1 MAGQY
6 YPVGIYTG
14 PFVYYQSLK
23 EDAHTNTEEAN
34 RLKHNTYQGASQFLD
49 TGEFERKSNKNDR
62 ATQEQTAAAALEF
75 LRQAAEIERGREKTV
90 IRANID
96 KIAEGEIK
104 DKLLA
109 ALDGTVEN
117 YYDFILALNA
127 AIKGVEEA
135 RAQMQREIERLTEY
149 RRRYKNFR
157 KKIEQMGKNAKDLTP
172 DDIALLRESKDTD
185 IWDERIAWTTQQQRV
200 GTSLITIK
208 NGKRVSN
215 MDAILKSLYSRQ
227 SQIAELSRGL
237 LEDNLSKIF
246 LYSNGAFEL
255 EPRRLAV
262 IARLITQKYNE
273 LLIDELGK
281 EMSDTSTLRYRK
293 GEYAATKDKLASEI
307 DAYLRE
313 LLESPNAAVILDN
326 YADLY
331 NLDDSKVRDIKGLQ
345 YRYNQLNQTVKNAYQ
360 IYKRQGGKLTEKQ
373 WRAANKIDKNYL
385 LRMVSALDAVS
396 VQIHYVSEVNSAE
409 EQRQAFKNGITQVIG
424 KNEGATD
431 VITHGEFVIETKI
444 NETGVTD
451 LVQRIEEQINDVNQQ
466 AVEKLQKA
474 RKASSF
480 KDVMYNASLFA
491 DLHQQQEETIKHILE
506 TLTEEEKELINFK
519 GIFNI
524 HNSVKDYATVD
535 VKTGEFSG
543 ATLGSDL
550 TEQLKSLSQ
559 AASSANQQIDKDWL
573 QIALINTA
581 SGLIGEKNKPILEN
595 YLTIFAS
602 FFMFSDALE
611 NIATIARQITT
622 KSAPMASDVHVYNL
636 NGNYFPQSYV
646 LQRLYDSLSAKK
658 NEYMMEA
665 FAQQNTAIQVRI
677 HNAYQV
683 KNNFINHKDYKEQ
696 GNWNMDEWFEE
707 GAAALKATTLSMT
720 IMKNFIQELQNLFDN
735 FKI

>member
-1 MAGQY
+1 MPGQY
-6 YPVGIYTG
+6 YPVGIYTS
-14 PFVYYQSLK
+14 PFVYYKSLENK
-23 EDAHTNTEEAN
+23 AYTDTKKAN
-34 RLKHNTYQGASQFLD
+34 DLKHNTLKGATMFLSGK
-49 TGEFERKSNKNDR
+49 TFHEPKKINRPV
-62 ATQEQTAAAALEF
+62 QEQAAAAALEF
-75 LRQAAEIERGREKTV
+75 LRQAAEIERGREKAV

-109 ALDGTVEN
+109 ALDGTAEN

-127 AIKGVEEA
+127 SIKGVEEA
-135 RAQMQREIERLTEY
+135 RAQIQRELERLTEY
-149 RRRYKNFR
+149 KRRYGNFR

-208 NGKRVSN
+208 NGKRVAN
-215 MDAILKSLYSRQ
+215 TDAIFKSLYSRQ

-237 LEDNLSKIF
+237 LEDNLPKI
-246 LYSNGAFEL
+246 LSYSNGVFEL

-281 EMSDTSTLRYRK
+281 EMSDVSTLRYRK
-293 GEYAATKDKLASEI
+293 GEYAATKDKLTPAI
-307 DAYLRE
+307 DAYIKE
-313 LLESPNAAVILDN
+313 LLENPNAGIILDN
-326 YADLY
+326 YAALY

-345 YRYNQLNQTVKNAYQ
+345 YRYKQLNQMVKNAYQ
-360 IYKRQGGKLTEKQ
+360 TYKRQGGELTEKQ
-373 WRAANKIDKNYL
+373 WRAQNKIDKNYL
-385 LRMVSALDAVS
+385 LKMVSALDAVS
-396 VQIHYVSEVNSAE
+396 VQIHYTSEVNSAE
-409 EQRQAFKNGITQVIG
+409 EQRQAFTNGITQVVG

-431 VITHGEFVIETKI
+431 VITHGQFTIETKI
-444 NETGVTD
+444 SETGINA
-451 LVQRIEEQINDVNQQ
+451 LIQRIEEQMNDMNQQ
-466 AVEKLQKA
+466 TGANLQKA

-480 KDVMYNASLFA
+480 RDVMYNASLFA
-491 DLHQQQEETIKHILE
+491 DLHQQQEDAIKLILE

-543 ATLGSDL
+543 ATLGADL
-550 TEQLKSLSQ
+550 GEQLKSISW
-559 AASSANQQIDKDWL
+559 AASSANLQLDKNWL

-581 SGLIGEKNKPILEN
+581 SGLIGEKNKPLLEN
-595 YLTIFAS
+595 YLAIFAS

-622 KSAPMASDVHVYNL
+622 KTAPMASDVHVYNL
-636 NGNYFPQSYV
+636 DGNYFPQSYV

-658 NEYMMEA
+658 NEYMMES
-665 FAQQNTAIQVRI
+665 FASTNTAIQVHI
-677 HNAYQV
+677 HNTYQI
-683 KNNFINHKDYKEQ
+683 KDNFITEDDYKKE
-696 GNWNMDEWFEE
+696 GNWTMKEWYKEA
-707 GAAALKATTLSMT
+707 AAALKATTLSMT
-720 IMKNFIQELQNLFDN
+720 IIKDFIQELQNLFDN
-735 FKI
+735 FSP

>member
-1 MAGQY
+1 MPGQY
-6 YPVGIYTG
+6 YPVGIYTS
-14 PFVYYQSLK
+14 PFVYYKSLENK
-23 EDAHTNTEEAN
+23 AYTDTKKAN
-34 RLKHNTYQGASQFLD
+34 DLKHNTLKGATMFLSGK
-49 TGEFERKSNKNDR
+49 TFHEPKKINRPV
-62 ATQEQTAAAALEF
+62 QEQAAAAALEF
-75 LRQAAEIERGREKTV
+75 LRQAAEIERGREKAV

-127 AIKGVEEA
+127 SIKGVEEA
-135 RAQMQREIERLTEY
+135 RAQIQRELERLTEY
-149 RRRYKNFR
+149 KRRYGNFR

-208 NGKRVSN
+208 NGKRVAN
-215 MDAILKSLYSRQ
+215 TDAIFKSLYSRQ

-237 LEDNLSKIF
+237 LEDNLPKI
-246 LYSNGAFEL
+246 LSYSNGAFEL

-281 EMSDTSTLRYRK
+281 EMSDVPTLRYRK
-293 GEYAATKDKLASEI
+293 GEYAATKDKLTPAI
-307 DAYLRE
+307 DAYIKE
-313 LLESPNAAVILDN
+313 LLENPNAGIILDN
-326 YADLY
+326 YATLY

-345 YRYNQLNQTVKNAYQ
+345 YRYKQLNQTVKNAYQ
-360 IYKRQGGKLTEKQ
+360 TYKRQGGELTEKQ
-373 WRAANKIDKNYL
+373 WRAQNKIDKNYL
-385 LRMVSALDAVS
+385 LKMVSALDAVS
-396 VQIHYVSEVNSAE
+396 VQIHYTSEVNSAE
-409 EQRQAFKNGITQVIG
+409 EQRQAFTNGITQVVG

-431 VITHGEFVIETKI
+431 VITHGQFTIETKI
-444 NETGVTD
+444 SETGINA
-451 LVQRIEEQINDVNQQ
+451 LIQRIEEQMNDMNQQ
-466 AVEKLQKA
+466 TGANLQKA

-480 KDVMYNASLFA
+480 RDVMYNASLFA
-491 DLHQQQEETIKHILE
+491 DLHQQQEDAIKLILE

-543 ATLGSDL
+543 ATLGADL
-550 TEQLKSLSQ
+550 GEQLKSISW
-559 AASSANQQIDKDWL
+559 AASSANLQLDKNWL

-581 SGLIGEKNKPILEN
+581 SGLIGEKNKPLLEN
-595 YLTIFAS
+595 YLAIFAS

-622 KSAPMASDVHVYNL
+622 KTAPMASDVHVYNL
-636 NGNYFPQSYV
+636 DGNYFPQSYV

-658 NEYMMEA
+658 NEYMMES
-665 FAQQNTAIQVRI
+665 FASTNTAIQVHI
-677 HNAYQV
+677 HNTYQI
-683 KNNFINHKDYKEQ
+683 KDNFITEDDYKKE
-696 GNWNMDEWFEE
+696 GNWTMKEWYKEA
-707 GAAALKATTLSMT
+707 AAALKATTLSMT
-720 IMKNFIQELQNLFDN
+720 IIKDFIQELQNLFDN
-735 FKI
+735 FSS

>member
-1 MAGQY
+1 MPGQY
-6 YPVGIYTG
+6 YPVGIYTS
-14 PFVYYQSLK
+14 PFVYYKSLENK
-23 EDAHTNTEEAN
+23 AYTDTKKAN
-34 RLKHNTYQGASQFLD
+34 DLKHNTLKGATMFLSGK
-49 TGEFERKSNKNDR
+49 TFHEPKKINRPV
-62 ATQEQTAAAALEF
+62 QEQAAAAALEF
-75 LRQAAEIERGREKTV
+75 LRQAAEIERGREKAV

-109 ALDGTVEN
+109 ALDGTAEN

-127 AIKGVEEA
+127 SIKGVEEA
-135 RAQMQREIERLTEY
+135 RAQIQRELERLTEY
-149 RRRYKNFR
+149 KRRYGNFR

-208 NGKRVSN
+208 NGKRVAN
-215 MDAILKSLYSRQ
+215 TDAIFKSLYSRQ

-237 LEDNLSKIF
+237 LEDNLPKI
-246 LYSNGAFEL
+246 LSYSNGVFEL

-281 EMSDTSTLRYRK
+281 EMSDVSTLRYRK
-293 GEYAATKDKLASEI
+293 GEYAATKDKLTPAI
-307 DAYLRE
+307 DAYIKE
-313 LLESPNAAVILDN
+313 LLENPNAGIILDN
-326 YADLY
+326 YAALY

-345 YRYNQLNQTVKNAYQ
+345 YRYKQLNQMVKNAYQ
-360 IYKRQGGKLTEKQ
+360 TYKRQGGELTEKQ
-373 WRAANKIDKNYL
+373 WRAQNKIDKNYL
-385 LRMVSALDAVS
+385 LKMVSALDAVS
-396 VQIHYVSEVNSAE
+396 VQIHYTSEVNSAE
-409 EQRQAFKNGITQVIG
+409 EQRQAFTNGITQVVG

-431 VITHGEFVIETKI
+431 VITHGQFTIETKI
-444 NETGVTD
+444 SETGINA
-451 LVQRIEEQINDVNQQ
+451 LIQRIEEQMNDMNQQ
-466 AVEKLQKA
+466 TGANLQKA

-480 KDVMYNASLFA
+480 RDVMYNASLFA
-491 DLHQQQEETIKHILE
+491 DLHQQQEDAIKLILE

-543 ATLGSDL
+543 ATLGADL
-550 TEQLKSLSQ
+550 GEQLKSISW
-559 AASSANQQIDKDWL
+559 AASSANLQLDKNWL
-573 QIALINTA
+573 QIALVNTA
-581 SGLIGEKNKPILEN
+581 SGLIGEKNKPLLEN
-595 YLTIFAS
+595 YLAIFAS

-622 KSAPMASDVHVYNL
+622 KTAPMASDVHVYNL
-636 NGNYFPQSYV
+636 DGNYFPQSYV

-658 NEYMMEA
+658 NEYMMES
-665 FAQQNTAIQVRI
+665 FASTNTAIQVHI
-677 HNAYQV
+677 HNTYQI
-683 KNNFINHKDYKEQ
+683 KDNFITEDDYKKE
-696 GNWNMDEWFEE
+696 GNWTMKEWYKEA
-707 GAAALKATTLSMT
+707 AAALKATTLSMT
-720 IMKNFIQELQNLFDN
+720 IIKDFIQELQNLFDN
-735 FKI
+735 FSP

>member
-1 MAGQY
+1 MPGQY
-6 YPVGIYTG
+6 YPVGIYTS
-14 PFVYYQSLK
+14 PFVYYKSLENK
-23 EDAHTNTEEAN
+23 AYTDTKKAN
-34 RLKHNTYQGASQFLD
+34 DLKHNTLKGATMFLSGK
-49 TGEFERKSNKNDR
+49 TFHEPKKINRPV
-62 ATQEQTAAAALEF
+62 QEQAAAAALEF
-75 LRQAAEIERGREKTV
+75 LRQAAEIERGREKAV

-127 AIKGVEEA
+127 SIKGVEEA
-135 RAQMQREIERLTEY
+135 RAQIQRELERLTEY
-149 RRRYKNFR
+149 KRRYGNFR

-208 NGKRVSN
+208 NGKRVAN
-215 MDAILKSLYSRQ
+215 TDAIFKSLYSRQ

-237 LEDNLSKIF
+237 LEDNLPKI
-246 LYSNGAFEL
+246 LSYSNGAFEL

-281 EMSDTSTLRYRK
+281 EMSNVSTLRYRK
-293 GEYAATKDKLASEI
+293 GEYAATKDKLTPAI
-307 DAYLRE
+307 DAYIKE
-313 LLESPNAAVILDN
+313 LLENPNAGIILDN
-326 YADLY
+326 YAALY

-345 YRYNQLNQTVKNAYQ
+345 YRYKQLNQTVKNAYQ
-360 IYKRQGGKLTEKQ
+360 TYKRQGGELTEKQ
-373 WRAANKIDKNYL
+373 WRAQNKIDKNYL

-409 EQRQAFKNGITQVIG
+409 EQRQAFKNGITQVVG

-431 VITHGEFVIETKI
+431 VITHGQFTIETKI
-444 NETGVTD
+444 SETGINA
-451 LVQRIEEQINDVNQQ
+451 LIQRIEEQMNDMNQQ
-466 AVEKLQKA
+466 TGANLQKA

-480 KDVMYNASLFA
+480 RDVMYNASLFA
-491 DLHQQQEETIKHILE
+491 DLHQQQEDAIKLILE

-543 ATLGSDL
+543 ATLGADL
-550 TEQLKSLSQ
+550 GEQLKSISW
-559 AASSANQQIDKDWL
+559 AASSANLQLDKNWL

-581 SGLIGEKNKPILEN
+581 SGLIGEKNKPLLEN
-595 YLTIFAS
+595 YLAIFAS

-622 KSAPMASDVHVYNL
+622 KTAPMASDVHVYNL
-636 NGNYFPQSYV
+636 DGNYFPQSYV

-665 FAQQNTAIQVRI
+665 FAQQNTAIQVHI

-683 KNNFINHKDYKEQ
+683 KNNFINNKDYKEE
-696 GNWNMDEWFEE
+696 GNWVMDEWFEE

-720 IMKNFIQELQNLFDN
+720 IIKDFIQELQNLFDN
-735 FKI
+735 FSP

>member
-1 MAGQY
+1 MPGQY
-6 YPVGIYTG
+6 YPVGIYTS
-14 PFVYYQSLK
+14 PFVYYKSLENK
-23 EDAHTNTEEAN
+23 AYTDTKKAN
-34 RLKHNTYQGASQFLD
+34 DLKHNTLKGATMFLSGK
-49 TGEFERKSNKNDR
+49 TFHEPKKINRPV
-62 ATQEQTAAAALEF
+62 QEQAAAAALEF
-75 LRQAAEIERGREKTV
+75 LRQAAEIERGREKAV

-127 AIKGVEEA
+127 SIKGVEEA
-135 RAQMQREIERLTEY
+135 RAQIQRELERLTEY
-149 RRRYKNFR
+149 KRRYGNFR

-208 NGKRVSN
+208 NGKRVAN
-215 MDAILKSLYSRQ
+215 TDAIFKSLYSRQ

-237 LEDNLSKIF
+237 LEDNLPKI
-246 LYSNGAFEL
+246 LSYSNGAFEL

-281 EMSDTSTLRYRK
+281 EMSDVPTLRYRK
-293 GEYAATKDKLASEI
+293 GEYAATKDKLTPAI
-307 DAYLRE
+307 DAYIKE
-313 LLESPNAAVILDN
+313 LLENPNAGIILDN
-326 YADLY
+326 YATLY

-345 YRYNQLNQTVKNAYQ
+345 YRYKQLNQTVKNAYQ
-360 IYKRQGGKLTEKQ
+360 TYKRQGGELTEKQ
-373 WRAANKIDKNYL
+373 WRAQNKIDKNYL
-385 LRMVSALDAVS
+385 LKMVSALDAVS
-396 VQIHYVSEVNSAE
+396 VQIHYTSEVNSAE
-409 EQRQAFKNGITQVIG
+409 EQRQAFTNGITQVVG

-431 VITHGEFVIETKI
+431 VITHGQFTIETKI
-444 NETGVTD
+444 SETGINA
-451 LVQRIEEQINDVNQQ
+451 LIQRIEEQMNDMNQQ
-466 AVEKLQKA
+466 TGANLQKA

-480 KDVMYNASLFA
+480 RDVMYNASLFA
-491 DLHQQQEETIKHILE
+491 DLHQQQEDAIKLILE

-543 ATLGSDL
+543 ATLGADL
-550 TEQLKSLSQ
+550 GEQLKSISW
-559 AASSANQQIDKDWL
+559 AASSANLQLDKNWL

-581 SGLIGEKNKPILEN
+581 SGLIGEKNKPLLEN
-595 YLTIFAS
+595 YLAIFAS

-622 KSAPMASDVHVYNL
+622 KTAPMASDVHVYNL
-636 NGNYFPQSYV
+636 DGNYFPQSYV

-658 NEYMMEA
+658 NEYMMES
-665 FAQQNTAIQVRI
+665 FASTNTAIQVHI
-677 HNAYQV
+677 HNTYQI
-683 KNNFINHKDYKEQ
+683 KDNFITEDDYKKE
-696 GNWNMDEWFEE
+696 GNWTMKEWYKEA
-707 GAAALKATTLSMT
+707 AAALKATTLSMT
-720 IMKNFIQELQNLFDN
+720 IIKDFIQELQNLFDN
-735 FKI
+735 FSL

>member
-1 MAGQY
+1 MPGQY
-6 YPVGIYTG
+6 YPVGIYTS
-14 PFVYYQSLK
+14 PFVYYKSLENK
-23 EDAHTNTEEAN
+23 AYTDTKKAN
-34 RLKHNTYQGASQFLD
+34 DLKHNTLKGATMFLSGK
-49 TGEFERKSNKNDR
+49 TFHEPKKINRPV
-62 ATQEQTAAAALEF
+62 QEQAAAAALEF
-75 LRQAAEIERGREKTV
+75 LRQAAEIERGREKAV

-127 AIKGVEEA
+127 SIKGVEEA
-135 RAQMQREIERLTEY
+135 RAQIQRELERLTEY
-149 RRRYKNFR
+149 KRRYGNFR

-208 NGKRVSN
+208 NGKRVAN
-215 MDAILKSLYSRQ
+215 TDAIFKSLYSRQ

-237 LEDNLSKIF
+237 LEDNLPKI
-246 LYSNGAFEL
+246 LSYSNGAFEL

-281 EMSDTSTLRYRK
+281 EMSDVPTLRYRK
-293 GEYAATKDKLASEI
+293 GEYAATKDKLTPAI
-307 DAYLRE
+307 DAYIKE
-313 LLESPNAAVILDN
+313 LLENPNAGIILDN
-326 YADLY
+326 YATLY

-345 YRYNQLNQTVKNAYQ
+345 YRYKQLNQTVKNAYQ
-360 IYKRQGGKLTEKQ
+360 TYKRQGGELTEKQ
-373 WRAANKIDKNYL
+373 WRAQNKIDKNYIL
-385 LRMVSALDAVS
+385 KMVSALDAVS
-396 VQIHYVSEVNSAE
+396 VQIHYTSEVNSAE
-409 EQRQAFKNGITQVIG
+409 EQRQAFTNGITQVVG

-431 VITHGEFVIETKI
+431 VITHGQFTIETKI
-444 NETGVTD
+444 SETGINA
-451 LVQRIEEQINDVNQQ
+451 LIQRIEEQMNDMNQQ
-466 AVEKLQKA
+466 TGANLQKA

-480 KDVMYNASLFA
+480 RDVMYNASLFA
-491 DLHQQQEETIKHILE
+491 DLHQQQEDAIKLILE

-543 ATLGSDL
+543 ATLGADL
-550 TEQLKSLSQ
+550 GEQLKSISW
-559 AASSANQQIDKDWL
+559 AASSANLQLDKNWL

-581 SGLIGEKNKPILEN
+581 SGLIGEKNKPLLEN
-595 YLTIFAS
+595 YLAIFAS

-622 KSAPMASDVHVYNL
+622 KTAPMASDVHVYNL
-636 NGNYFPQSYV
+636 DGNYFPQSYV

-658 NEYMMEA
+658 NEYMMES
-665 FAQQNTAIQVRI
+665 FASTNTAIQVHI
-677 HNAYQV
+677 HNTYQI
-683 KNNFINHKDYKEQ
+683 KDNFITEDDYKKE
-696 GNWNMDEWFEE
+696 GNWTMKEWYKEA
-707 GAAALKATTLSMT
+707 AAALKATTLSMT
-720 IMKNFIQELQNLFDN
+720 IIKDFIQELQNLFDN
-735 FKI
+735 FSL

>member
-1 MAGQY
+1 MPGQY
-6 YPVGIYTG
+6 YPVGIYTS
-14 PFVYYQSLK
+14 PFVYYKSLENK
-23 EDAHTNTEEAN
+23 AYTDTKKAN
-34 RLKHNTYQGASQFLD
+34 DLKHNTLKGATMFLSGK
-49 TGEFERKSNKNDR
+49 TFHEPKKINRPV
-62 ATQEQTAAAALEF
+62 QEQAAAAALEF
-75 LRQAAEIERGREKTV
+75 LRQAAEIERGREKAV

-109 ALDGTVEN
+109 ALDGTAEN

-127 AIKGVEEA
+127 SIKGVEEA
-135 RAQMQREIERLTEY
+135 RAQIQRELERLTEY
-149 RRRYKNFR
+149 KRRYGNFR

-172 DDIALLRESKDTD
+172 DDIALLRENKDTD

-208 NGKRVSN
+208 NGKRVAN
-215 MDAILKSLYSRQ
+215 TDAIFKSLYSRQ

-237 LEDNLSKIF
+237 LEDNLPKI
-246 LYSNGAFEL
+246 LSYSNGVFEL

-281 EMSDTSTLRYRK
+281 EMSDVSTLRYRK
-293 GEYAATKDKLASEI
+293 GEYAATKDKLTPAI
-307 DAYLRE
+307 DAYIKE
-313 LLESPNAAVILDN
+313 LLENPNAGIILDN
-326 YADLY
+326 YAALY

-345 YRYNQLNQTVKNAYQ
+345 YRYKQLNQTVKNAYQ
-360 IYKRQGGKLTEKQ
+360 TYKRQGGELTEKQ
-373 WRAANKIDKNYL
+373 WRAQNKIDKNYL
-385 LRMVSALDAVS
+385 LKMVSALDAVS
-396 VQIHYVSEVNSAE
+396 VQIHYTSEVNSAE
-409 EQRQAFKNGITQVIG
+409 EQRQAFTNGITQVVG

-431 VITHGEFVIETKI
+431 VITHGQFTIETKI
-444 NETGVTD
+444 SETGINA
-451 LVQRIEEQINDVNQQ
+451 LIQRIEEQMNDMNQQ
-466 AVEKLQKA
+466 TGANLQKA

-480 KDVMYNASLFA
+480 GDVMYNASLFA
-491 DLHQQQEETIKHILE
+491 DLHQQQEDAIKLILE

-543 ATLGSDL
+543 ATLGADL
-550 TEQLKSLSQ
+550 GEQLKSISW
-559 AASSANQQIDKDWL
+559 AASSANLQLDKNWL

-581 SGLIGEKNKPILEN
+581 SGLIGEKNKPLLEN
-595 YLTIFAS
+595 YLAIFAS

-622 KSAPMASDVHVYNL
+622 KTAPMASDVHVYNL
-636 NGNYFPQSYV
+636 DGNYFPQSYV

-658 NEYMMEA
+658 NEYMMES
-665 FAQQNTAIQVRI
+665 FASTNTAIQVHI
-677 HNAYQV
+677 HNTYQI
-683 KNNFINHKDYKEQ
+683 KDNFITEDDYKKE
-696 GNWNMDEWFEE
+696 GNWTMKEWYKEA
-707 GAAALKATTLSMT
+707 AAALKATTLSMT
-720 IMKNFIQELQNLFDN
+720 IIKDFIQELQNLFDN
-735 FKI
+735 FSP

>member
-1 MAGQY
+1 MPGQY
-6 YPVGIYTG
+6 YPVGIYTS
-14 PFVYYQSLK
+14 PFVYYKSLENK
-23 EDAHTNTEEAN
+23 AYTDTKKAN
-34 RLKHNTYQGASQFLD
+34 DLKHNTLKGATMFLSGK
-49 TGEFERKSNKNDR
+49 TFHEPKKINRPV
-62 ATQEQTAAAALEF
+62 QEQAAAAALEF
-75 LRQAAEIERGREKTV
+75 LRQAAEIERGREKAV

-127 AIKGVEEA
+127 SIKGVEEA
-135 RAQMQREIERLTEY
+135 RAQIQRELERLTEY
-149 RRRYKNFR
+149 KRRYGNFR

-208 NGKRVSN
+208 NGKRVAN
-215 MDAILKSLYSRQ
+215 TDAIFKSLYSRQ

-237 LEDNLSKIF
+237 LEDNLPKI
-246 LYSNGAFEL
+246 LSYSNGAFEL

-281 EMSDTSTLRYRK
+281 EMSNVSTLRYRK
-293 GEYAATKDKLASEI
+293 GEYAATKDKLTPAI
-307 DAYLRE
+307 DAYIKE
-313 LLESPNAAVILDN
+313 LLENPNAGIILDN
-326 YADLY
+326 YAALY

-345 YRYNQLNQTVKNAYQ
+345 YRYKQLNQTVKNAYQ
-360 IYKRQGGKLTEKQ
+360 TYKRQGGELTEKQ
-373 WRAANKIDKNYL
+373 WRAQNKIDKNYL

-409 EQRQAFKNGITQVIG
+409 EQRQAFKNGITQVVG

-431 VITHGEFVIETKI
+431 VITHGQFTIETKI
-444 NETGVTD
+444 SETGINA
-451 LVQRIEEQINDVNQQ
+451 LIQRIEEQMNDMNQQ
-466 AVEKLQKA
+466 TGANLQKA

-480 KDVMYNASLFA
+480 RDVMYNASLFA
-491 DLHQQQEETIKHILE
+491 DLHQQQEDAIKLILE

-543 ATLGSDL
+543 ATLGADL
-550 TEQLKSLSQ
+550 GEQLKSISW
-559 AASSANQQIDKDWL
+559 AASSANLQLDKNWL

-581 SGLIGEKNKPILEN
+581 SGLIGEKNKPLLEN
-595 YLTIFAS
+595 YLAIFAS

-622 KSAPMASDVHVYNL
+622 KTAPMASDVHVYNL
-636 NGNYFPQSYV
+636 DGNYFPQSYV

-658 NEYMMEA
+658 NEYMMES
-665 FAQQNTAIQVRI
+665 FASTNTAIQVHI
-677 HNAYQV
+677 HNTYQI
-683 KNNFINHKDYKEQ
+683 KDNFITEDDYKKE
-696 GNWNMDEWFEE
+696 GNWTMKEWYKEA
-707 GAAALKATTLSMT
+707 AAALKATTLSMT
-720 IMKNFIQELQNLFDN
+720 IIKDFIQELQNLFDN
-735 FKI
+735 FSP